1 MECPLN
7 FYRITPRSPEAH
19 LFEVRLRVERPD
31 PEGQRL
37 YLPAWIRGSYMV
49 RDFARNLI
57 SLSASAD
64 GAEVAVSKL
73 DKQTWQVAPVAGPLE
88 VIYSIY
94 AWDLSVRAA
103 HLDTTH
109 AFFNGPSVF
118 LGVAGREGQPCE
130 VEISPPEGG
139 AYRDWRLA
147 VAMPPLEVDAAGF
160 GRYRADDY
168 EALLD
173 YPAEMGVF
181 DTAAFEVHE
190 APHRFVVSGR
200 HKGDLKRVRRD
211 LEAICRET
219 VALFGALPVA
229 AYLFLLRVVGEGYG
243 GLEHRD
249 CSSLMIGRDSLPHAG
264 LEQPDKDYRRLLG
277 LCSHEY
283 FHLWHVKRIS
293 PEVFLRRGTEGEVY
307 TRQLWVFEGITSYY
321 DELILVRSGVIEPK
335 AYLEMLAE
343 TITRVMRG
351 SGRFKQTLEESSF
364 DAWTKFYKQDENAPN
379 AIVSYYAKGAL
390 LALLLDL
397 TIREKSA
404 DTTSLDDVM
413 RVLWQRHGETGAG
426 VPEGG
431 FEILAR
437 QVTGLDLEDIF
448 ASGARSTGEL
458 PLAEALRGL
467 GIELLLRPAQ
477 SATDLGGV
485 AEEPP
490 EPAPAK
496 PVLGAKWRQHG
507 SALLLEQIF
516 DGGAAQR
523 AGLSPGDEVIAV
535 DGVRVDG
542 ARLES
547 ALARTPA
554 GEAVMLHLFRRD
566 ELLSFEVRP
575 QPAPADTCTLCVP
588 DEITDQQRRRREAWL
603 RGHAES
609 Y

>member
-1 MECPLN
+1 LN
-7 FYRITPRSPEAH
+7 RYRIKPRSLGEH
-19 LFEVRLRVERPD
+19 LFEVSLRVERPD

-57 SLSASAD
+57 SLSASAG
-64 GAEVAVSKL
+64 GARVAVTKL
-73 DKQTWQVAPVAGPLE
+73 DKQTWRVAPVAGPLE
-88 VIYSIY
+88 VIYTVY

-118 LGVAGREGQPCE
+118 LGVAGCEGQSCE
-130 VEISPPEGG
+130 VEILPPEDAG
-139 AYRDWRLA
+139 YRDWRLA
-147 VAMPPLEVDAAGF
+147 VAMQPLEVDAAGF

-173 YPAEMGVF
+173 YPAEMGAF

-190 APHRFVVSGR
+190 VPHRFVVSGR
-200 HKGDLKRVRRD
+200 HKGDLTRVCRD
-211 LEAICRET
+211 LRAICREA
-219 VALFGALPVA
+219 VALFGALPVDT
-229 AYLFLLRVVGEGYG
+229 YLFLLRVVGEGYG
-243 GLEHRD
+243 GLEHRNS
-249 CSSLMIGRDSLPHAG
+249 SSLMIGRDSLPHAG

-283 FHLWHVKRIS
+283 FHLWHVKRIT
-293 PEVFLRRGTEGEVY
+293 PEVFQRRGTEGEVY

-321 DELILVRSGVIEPK
+321 DDLILVRSGVIEPK
-335 AYLEMLAE
+335 AYFEMLAE

-397 TIREKSA
+397 SIRERSG
-404 DTTSLDDVM
+404 DTKSLDDVM
-413 RVLWQRHGETGAG
+413 RALWQHHGEGGIG

-431 FEILAR
+431 FEALAR
-437 QVTGLDLEDIF
+437 QVTNLDLEDIF
-448 ASGARSTGEL
+448 ASGARSTEEL
-458 PLAEALRGL
+458 PLAEALHGL
-467 GIELLLRPAQ
+467 GIELLLRPTQ
-477 SATDLGGV
+477 SPTDLGDV
-485 AEEPP
+485 AEKPP

-496 PVLGAKWRQHG
+496 PVLGARWSQKG
-507 SALLLEQIF
+507 NVLLLEQVF

-523 AGLSPGDEVIAV
+523 AGLAPGDEVIAV

-542 ARLES
+542 PRIES

-566 ELLSFEVRP
+566 ELMSFEVRP
-575 QPAPADTCTLCVP
+575 QPAPADTCTLYLP
-588 DEITDQQRRRREAWL
+588 EAITDQQRRRRQDWL
-603 RGHAES
+603 KGYAES
-609 Y
+609 D